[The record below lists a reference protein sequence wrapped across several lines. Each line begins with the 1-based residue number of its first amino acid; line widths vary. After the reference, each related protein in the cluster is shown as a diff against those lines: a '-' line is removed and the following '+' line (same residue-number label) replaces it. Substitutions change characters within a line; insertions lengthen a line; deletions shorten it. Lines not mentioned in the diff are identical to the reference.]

1 MKHQNI
7 QVISVSDPT
16 GTTAPSAGANGLL
29 GRLALQS
36 DLKVVQD
43 SYIKKINTV
52 SPTSNEMT
60 FVSDGT
66 LEVVP
71 QGNGTILLRVYTA
84 MSANLDVS
92 PTLVEQG
99 ATITGADLSWT
110 LNKTETSQQ
119 LNNGIGAVTTGVRSY
134 NHVDTITSTRTY
146 TISASDGTTTDT
158 DSATITFGLKNY
170 WGTTILLS
178 DLNEANVEAA
188 ENSAVATSR
197 ANSYTVNPSG
207 NHVFFAYP
215 TSYGLATV
223 KDGNNNT
230 FADWANGGVQS
241 TSPYTVLVTNTY
253 GVSANYYVYH
263 TYNNYN
269 GSVTFIWS

>member
-16 GTTAPSAGANGLL
+16 GTSAPSAGANGSL

-71 QGNGTILLRVYTA
+71 QTNGTILLRLYTP
-84 MSANLDVS
+84 MTANLSVT

-99 ATITGADLSWT
+99 ATITGANLSWT
-110 LNKTETSQQ
+110 LNKTEVSQS
-119 LNNGIGAVTTGVRSY
+119 LNNGIGAITTGVRSY
-134 NHVDTITSTRTY
+134 NHMDTITSTRTY
-146 TISASDGTTTDT
+146 TISAFDGTTTDT
-158 DSATITFGLKNY
+158 DSATITFGLKKY
-170 WGTTILLS
+170 WGTTVLLS
-178 DLNEANVEAA
+178 DLNETNIESA
-188 ENSAVATSR
+188 ENSSVSTSR
-197 ANSYTVNPSG
+197 SNNYTVNPSG

-215 TSYGLATV
+215 ASYGLATV